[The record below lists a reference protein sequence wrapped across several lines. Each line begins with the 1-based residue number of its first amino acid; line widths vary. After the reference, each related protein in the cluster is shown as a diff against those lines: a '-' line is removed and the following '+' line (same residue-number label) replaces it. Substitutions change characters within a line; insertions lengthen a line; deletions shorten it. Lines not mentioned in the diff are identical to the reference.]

1 MPELFH
7 RLEQLTEREATMKKL
22 TRKTERGQS
31 LVELAISLVV
41 ILFLLS
47 GVVEFGIAFFQ
58 FITLRDAAQEGA
70 LFGSIKP
77 GNAAAI
83 EARVRATAPQ
93 GKVPDLTNNTVGDP
107 RRVTVTVTAIDQTT
121 GNTKALSSA
130 CVGDGIRVD
139 VAFRH
144 QVFMPFV
151 SPIFRAMSGD
161 GTNTIPLTGSVTDTI
176 LQSDAAGCP

>member
-1 MPELFH
+1 
-7 RLEQLTEREATMKKL
+7 MKTIK
-22 TRKTERGQS
+22 KNSEHGQS

-41 ILFLLS
+41 LLFLLS

-58 FITLRDAAQEGA
+58 FIQLRDAAQEGA
-70 LFGSIKP
+70 LYASLHP
-77 GNAAAI
+77 SDNTNI
-83 EARVRATAPQ
+83 EIRVRNASQQPI
-93 GKVPDLTNNTVGDP
+93 DLTNNIVGNA
-107 RRVTVTVTAIDQTT
+107 RRVTVTITPVDADGDGIAT
-121 GNTKALSSA
+121 

-151 SPIFRAMSGD
+151 GPIFRAMSGD

-176 LQSDAAGCP
+176 LQSPTSGCP